1 MYAEETNNE
10 AHHDVFA
17 LLHSDLTVH
26 GAKLFISL
34 QYFTR
39 LHEQRYSAKKIIIWH
54 KGSLKYCTMYTECPR
69 R

>member
-34 QYFTR
+34 HAYMNSATA
-39 LHEQRYSAKKIIIWH
+39 QRK
-54 KGSLKYCTMYTECPR
+54 L
-69 R
+69 